1 MSENKNDATK
11 NPKVDYERQDVNV
24 RSIVIFAVGLL
35 VVIIV
40 AMVLIA
46 VILNTLNTRRAA
58 VETSPLTEFPTPAA
72 PRLRPNPIDQTTA
85 IEELDEL
92 RAREDAILNN
102 YGWVDREA
110 GVVRI
115 PIERAMELV
124 VEENQ

>member
-1 MSENKNDATK
+1 MNEKKNDAAK
-11 NPKVDYERQDVNV
+11 NPKVDYERQDLNV
-24 RSIVIFAVGLL
+24 RSVVIFAVGLL

-40 AMVLIA
+40 SMILIA

-58 VETSPLTEFPTPAA
+58 VETSPPTAFPTPVA
-72 PRLRPNPIDQTTA
+72 PLQPNPIDQATS

>member
-1 MSENKNDATK
+1 MSEMNNDATK

-24 RSIVIFAVGLL
+24 RSIVIFAIGLL

-40 AMVLIA
+40 SMVLIA

-58 VETSPLTEFPTPAA
+58 VETSPPTAFPTPAA
-72 PRLRPNPIDQTTA
+72 PRLQPNPIDQTTA

-102 YGWVDREA
+102 YSWVDREA
-110 GVVRI
+110 GIVRI

>member
-1 MSENKNDATK
+1 MSENKNDAAK
-11 NPKVDYERQDVNV
+11 NPKVDYERQDLNV
-24 RSIVIFAVGLL
+24 RSVVIFAVGLL
-35 VVIIV
+35 AVII
-40 AMVLIA
+40 MSMILIA

-58 VETSPLTEFPTPAA
+58 VETSPPTAFPTPAA
-72 PRLRPNPIDQTTA
+72 PRLQPNPIDQTTA
-85 IEELDEL
+85 VEELDQL

-110 GVVRI
+110 GIVRI

>member
-1 MSENKNDATK
+1 MSENNNDAAK
-11 NPKVDYERQDVNV
+11 NPKVDYERQDLNI
-24 RSIVIFAVGLL
+24 RSLVIFGVGLL
-35 VVIIV
+35 LVTIV

-58 VETSPLTEFPTPAA
+58 VETSPPTEFPTPAA
-72 PRLRPNPIDQTTA
+72 PRLQPNPIDQTTA
-85 IEELDEL
+85 IEELEEL
-92 RAREDAILNN
+92 RAREDAMLNS
-102 YGWVDREA
+102 YDWVDREA